1 MKCEARGGWS
11 CNGTREATAF
21 VRVQA
26 PGVPGLFAICSKCA
40 KLDFLGKDGLVSLE
54 DGMEEWTI
62 EKVHET

>member
-21 VRVQA
+21 VRVRF
-26 PGVPGLFAICSKCA
+26 PGVPGLFAICPKCV
-40 KLDFLGKDGLVSLE
+40 KLEFVGKAEVVSLE
-54 DGMEEWTI
+54 DGMQEWTI